1 MCQLCSCL
9 IDAPPPTQVLVTL
22 ETKSAC
28 HVFSGFSDLIRPTRY
43 RIASNSTSARFP
55 AYHISAYKGFGG
67 SWFLVT
73 KIFNERQLKDKKSL
87 NSLCGTKNCFKPS
100 VQLIESSF
108 LLSGVRFDQESR
120 THSFG
125 SSLIIIH
132 HHHQSFIWGVWI
144 STAISLSCG
153 MQNMFIWKLNEKHL
167 GHKLCQKLGKSMPK
181 WKHFQFWVQI
191 T

>member
-1 MCQLCSCL
+1 MCQLFSCL
-9 IDAPPPTQVLVTL
+9 TDAPPSTQVLVTL

-55 AYHISAYKGFGG
+55 AYHLSVGLGG

-108 LLSGVRFDQESR
+108 LLSGVRSTRKAEHIHF
-120 THSFG
+120 
-125 SSLIIIH
+125 LIIIH

>member
-1 MCQLCSCL
+1 MCQLLSYL

-43 RIASNSTSARFP
+43 RIASISTSAHCP
-55 AYHISAYKGFGG
+55 AYHLSVGFGG

-73 KIFNERQLKDKKSL
+73 KIFNERQLRDKKSL

-108 LLSGVRFDQESR
+108 LLSGVRFDQKSR

-125 SSLIIIH
+125 NFNWS
-132 HHHQSFIWGVWI
+132 SFITIINRSSGEFE
-144 STAISLSCG
+144 SAQQSL
-153 MQNMFIWKLNEKHL
+153 
-167 GHKLCQKLGKSMPK
+167 
-181 WKHFQFWVQI
+181 
-191 T
+191 